1 MANLAGIANDGE
13 SCAKIGID
21 EHEVR
26 RLYLE
31 EKLSINQI
39 ANTLGV
45 PRYADKI
52 KGILAAQ
59 GIEILC
65 WCGLPRRGHP
75 RCDGC
80 GILVGPKHITKTV
93 QQYKGKGYCDSC
105 FERRV
110 RGAPPEGWDRF
121 LGMTEDD
128 DDEEEEYIELANLG
142 MEDYARRLWG
152 IEQEEHE
159 KW

>member
-105 FERRV
+105 LKGRQKRADLE
-110 RGAPPEGWDRF
+110 GEYEDPTPED
-121 LGMTEDD
+121 LAEDV
-128 DDEEEEYIELANLG
+128 ELANLD

-152 IEQEEHE
+152 IEQEEV
-159 KW
+159 